1 MTPALGPSS
10 PLHALGK
17 VRAKRQSPEYTEQSG
32 VVKLY
37 QSIRASVYVRS
48 VYGAHPK
55 GVTPGQPDL
64 CIKQPDWRLEWE
76 QEVKPTGKRQ
86 SKAQYDYMRE
96 CQAMGTVYVL
106 GGITEACEFLAFL
119 GILEMR
125 LPVVQFKPREVWGI
139 AIERKWPSR
148 MHLGSAWYASRE
160 WAAMFD
166 RYGYKT

>member
-1 MTPALGPSS
+1 MSPAS
-10 PLHALGK
+10 PLYALQRNQNA
-17 VRAKRQSPEYTEQSG
+17 RARQRPEYIEQSG

-37 QSIRASVYVRS
+37 QSINASVYVRS

-64 CIKQPDWRLEWE
+64 CIKQPDWRLTWE
-76 QEVKPTGKRQ
+76 QEVKPAGKRQ
-86 SKAQYDYMRE
+86 SKPQYDYMRE
-96 CQAMGTVYVL
+96 AQQMGAVYVL
-106 GGITEACEFLAFL
+106 GGVFEAMELLDFL
-119 GILEMR
+119 GIVAER
-125 LPVVQFKPREVWGI
+125 LPDSVQFLHPREVWGI